1 MISLAP
7 TPAARVA
14 TMRERFEAVM
24 DTIAELQDQMSA
36 TPHPVTGAES
46 DVLDTLHRIECMSEQ
61 AAREYGE
68 DRPGDAWNTLAAL
81 VATIQGELLVR
92 LRALAATERDGKA
105 AGDVGD
111 WLAAVEQ
118 FASEEAA

>member
-1 MISLAP
+1 MMTLAP

-14 TMRERFEAVM
+14 SMRDRFEAVM
-24 DTIAELQDQMSA
+24 TAIGELQDQMSA

-46 DVLDTLHRIECMSEQ
+46 DVLDTLARIERMAEQ
-61 AAREYGE
+61 AAREHAQ
-68 DRPGDAWNTLAAL
+68 DRTGDAWNTSAAL

-92 LRALAATERDGKA
+92 LRALAACEADRHA
-105 AGDVGD
+105 AADVRN

-118 FASEEAA
+118 FAGEEAA